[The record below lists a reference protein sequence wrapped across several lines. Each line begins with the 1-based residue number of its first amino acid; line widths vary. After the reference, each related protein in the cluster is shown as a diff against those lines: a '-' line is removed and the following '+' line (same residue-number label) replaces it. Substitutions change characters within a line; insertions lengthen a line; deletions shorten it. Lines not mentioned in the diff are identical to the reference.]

1 MQPAAR
7 LESGTTLR
15 ATPKCEQAQAGC
27 QGRPPAHLTLSL
39 WKFLPEV
46 TVTVEEATTMPA
58 VTSSR
63 PSRRSKQAVVPG
75 IAREDSD
82 DELGVDDHPW
92 EWIYADVREASPAG
106 GPSRKRKR
114 ALVDEE
120 PAITGARMG
129 SFVCRVGDIVL
140 LKAETSGE
148 AWIAIIRDFLE
159 DEDGE
164 MAADFLWFS
173 SEKEIRNKHKKRT
186 DFFWVS
192 DPFSCQGEGGRRQMM
207 TSKADFSCRTSC
219 T

>member
-1 MQPAAR
+1 
-7 LESGTTLR
+7 
-15 ATPKCEQAQAGC
+15 
-27 QGRPPAHLTLSL
+27 
-39 WKFLPEV
+39 
-46 TVTVEEATTMPA
+46 MPA

-92 EWIYADVREASPAG
+92 EWIHADAREASPAG

-120 PAITGARMG
+120 PTIIGARMG

-186 DFFWVS
+186 DFLSVS
-192 DPFSCQGEGGRRQMM
+192 SPFKCHVEKEDKMM
-207 TSKADFSCRTSC
+207 TTEAYSPAERAVHNPKLRFEPPGSYQWASQGRFAGGISETSP
-219 T
+219 